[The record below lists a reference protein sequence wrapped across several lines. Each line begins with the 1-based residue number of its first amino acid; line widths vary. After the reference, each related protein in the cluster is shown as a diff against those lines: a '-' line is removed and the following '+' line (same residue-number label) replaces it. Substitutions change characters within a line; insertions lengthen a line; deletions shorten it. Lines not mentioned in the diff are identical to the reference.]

1 MDMYHPSDGGGGAGD
16 GVGVGGGED
25 ALLLLQSVLLA
36 SLASRGPPPAAPGNA
51 SQELM
56 LLQLP
61 DYGDGSGAGGGGV
74 GGLGAANA
82 TAAGDAAQELFQ
94 GYSAALLQF
103 ATACCVVFILVG
115 IPGNLITIVAL
126 FRCKKVR
133 NATAVFIINLSVSDL
148 SFCCFNLPLAASLF
162 AQRAWRHGDLLCRL
176 FPLFRYALMAVS
188 LFTVLAI
195 TINRYVM
202 IGHPRL
208 YPRLYRRRWLALMVA
223 STWLL
228 GFGALVPTWL
238 GVWGRFGLDR
248 QVGSCTILP
257 DDAGRTPKEF
267 LFIVAFV
274 IPCIVIVVC
283 YARIFYIVR
292 KTALKSRGPRGGGSS
307 VAAAS
312 ANSGGGAASRKADH
326 ALSSSAGRAHG
337 ALENGGGATTRLDA
351 GHRPLLLDVP
361 RTAREPSSSSGIDV
375 SHAGS
380 LCDEEDGA
388 SGGGGGGGSRSATP
402 TSLSSRGGGGRRR
415 RRNGRSP
422 SAVALSSALC
432 QVAAVFGRAR
442 GPAGSPCSVRR
453 YSNNNLAA
461 TLPTSPPLPGK
472 MTTKDKKLLKMILV
486 IFASFV
492 VCYLPITVS
501 KTFHSVTDL
510 HGLNIAGYILI
521 YLSTCI
527 NPIIYVVMS
536 SEYRQAYKNLLM
548 CRTSSGGGATPGGG
562 GSGAGAGQQPQR
574 PDDDLVELAA
584 AGAAGRCGSQRA

>member
-1 MDMYHPSDGGGGAGD
+1 MCVSAAAAVGA
-16 GVGVGGGED
+16 
-25 ALLLLQSVLLA
+25 AF
-36 SLASRGPPPAAPGNA
+36 PPPGAPIRCAGRP
-51 SQELM
+51 QE
-56 LLQLP
+56 
-61 DYGDGSGAGGGGV
+61 
-74 GGLGAANA
+74 AAN
-82 TAAGDAAQELFQ
+82 QRQSLFQ
-94 GYSAALLQF
+94 SPPSGTRRSKTQSGPKF
-103 ATACCVVFILVG
+103 FCAC
-115 IPGNLITIVAL
+115 
-126 FRCKKVR
+126 RQVR

-162 AQRAWRHGDLLCRL
+162 AQRAWTHGDLLCRL

-238 GVWGRFGLDR
+238 GVWGRFGLDDK
-248 QVGSCTILP
+248 VGSCTILH
-257 DDAGRTPKEF
+257 DHNERTPKEF

-312 ANSGGGAASRKADH
+312 ANSGGGTAASRKADA
-326 ALSSSAGRAHG
+326 ALSSSAARAH
-337 ALENGGGATTRLDA
+337 AVLENGAGAATRLEA
-351 GHRPLLLDVP
+351 GSRPLLLDVP
-361 RTAREPSSSSGIDV
+361 RTAHEPSSSSGIDV
-375 SHAGS
+375 SNAGS
-380 LCDEEDGA
+380 LCDEDDTA
-388 SGGGGGGGSRSATP
+388 SGGGAGAGAGAGSRSGTP
-402 TSLSSRGGGGRRR
+402 TSLSSRGGGRSCGGRRR
-415 RRNGRSP
+415 RRSGRSP
-422 SAVALSSALC
+422 SAVALGSALC
-432 QVAAVFGRAR
+432 QVAAVFGRGRA
-442 GPAGSPCSVRR
+442 PSGSPCSVRR

-461 TLPTSPPLPGK
+461 ALPTSPPVPGK

-501 KTFHSVTDL
+501 KTFHSVTNL

-548 CRTSSGGGATPGGG
+548 CRASSGGGATPGGG

-574 PDDDLVELAA
+574 QDNNLMELAA
-584 AGAAGRCGSQRA
+584 AGTAGRCGSQRA

>member
-1 MDMYHPSDGGGGAGD
+1 
-16 GVGVGGGED
+16 
-25 ALLLLQSVLLA
+25 
-36 SLASRGPPPAAPGNA
+36 
-51 SQELM
+51 
-56 LLQLP
+56 
-61 DYGDGSGAGGGGV
+61 
-74 GGLGAANA
+74 
-82 TAAGDAAQELFQ
+82 
-94 GYSAALLQF
+94 
-103 ATACCVVFILVG
+103 
-115 IPGNLITIVAL
+115 
-126 FRCKKVR
+126 
-133 NATAVFIINLSVSDL
+133 
-148 SFCCFNLPLAASLF
+148 
-162 AQRAWRHGDLLCRL
+162 
-176 FPLFRYALMAVS
+176 MAVS

-238 GVWGRFGLDR
+238 GVWGRFGLDDK
-248 QVGSCTILP
+248 VGSCTILH
-257 DDAGRTPKEF
+257 DHNERTPKEF

-307 VAAAS
+307 VATAS
-312 ANSGGGAASRKADH
+312 ANSGGGTAASRKADA
-326 ALSSSAGRAHG
+326 ALSSSAARAH
-337 ALENGGGATTRLDA
+337 AVLENGAGAATRLEA
-351 GHRPLLLDVP
+351 GSRPLLLDVP
-361 RTAREPSSSSGIDV
+361 RTAHEPSSSSGIDV
-375 SHAGS
+375 SNAGS
-380 LCDEEDGA
+380 LCDEDDTA
-388 SGGGGGGGSRSATP
+388 SGGGAGGGSRSGTP
-402 TSLSSRGGGGRRR
+402 TSLSSRGGGRSCGGRRR
-415 RRNGRSP
+415 RRSGRSP

-432 QVAAVFGRAR
+432 QVAAVFGRGRA
-442 GPAGSPCSVRR
+442 PSGSPCSVRR

-461 TLPTSPPLPGK
+461 ALPTSPPVPGK

-501 KTFHSVTDL
+501 KTFHSVTNL

-548 CRTSSGGGATPGGG
+548 CRASSGGGATPGGG

-574 PDDDLVELAA
+574 QDNNLMELAA
-584 AGAAGRCGSQRA
+584 AGTAGRCGSQRA